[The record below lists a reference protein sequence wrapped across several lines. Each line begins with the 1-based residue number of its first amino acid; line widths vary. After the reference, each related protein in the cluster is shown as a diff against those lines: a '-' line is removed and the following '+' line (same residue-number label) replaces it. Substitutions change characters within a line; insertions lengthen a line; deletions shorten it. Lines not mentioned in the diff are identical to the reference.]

1 MDCQL
6 VHVEARPRFHIH
18 LEYGDGISGEVDL
31 TPLVGLPAFKAWET
45 PGEFEK
51 VHVSDW
57 GSVAWD
63 PEGNLELCPDTL
75 YLRLS
80 QGWYPPPKP
89 ARLSARRVAASRC
102 CAFRVPCQ

>member
-6 VHVEARPRFHIH
+6 MHVEVRPHFHIH
-18 LEYGDGISGEVDL
+18 LEYADGTRGEVDL
-31 TPLVGLPAFKAWET
+31 TSFVGLPAFRAWDT

-63 PEGNLELCPDTL
+63 PKGNLELCPDSL
-75 YLRLS
+75 YLKLT
-80 QGWYPPPKP
+80 QGWYPPPEP
-89 ARLSARRVAASRC
+89 ASCLPCTRLRDVHHLSV
-102 CAFRVPCQ
+102 

>member
-1 MDCQL
+1 MGSQL
-6 VHVEARPRFHIH
+6 VHVEARPHFHIY

-31 TPLVGLPAFKAWET
+31 TPFAGLPAFQAWDT

-63 PEGNLELCPDTL
+63 PDGSLELCPDSL
-75 YLRLS
+75 YLKLTQSR
-80 QGWYPPPKP
+80 YPPPEP
-89 ARLSARRVAASRC
+89 ARLPAERVVA
-102 CAFRVPCQ
+102 